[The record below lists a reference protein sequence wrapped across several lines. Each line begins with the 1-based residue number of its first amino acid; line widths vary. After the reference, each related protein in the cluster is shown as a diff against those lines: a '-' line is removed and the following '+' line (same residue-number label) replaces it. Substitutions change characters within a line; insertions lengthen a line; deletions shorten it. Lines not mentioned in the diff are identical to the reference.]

1 MRIGNILG
9 IFLFVCTPYLNAQQE
24 SEQFIEPCGHS
35 AVIEH
40 LENKYPGFKNSY
52 DRQYIQT
59 IKSGQ
64 TIQKRKKQIKDTT
77 YTYDSVFVVQ
87 VVFHVLFS
95 NNNENVEDSL
105 IFNQIEVL
113 NEDFRKRNA
122 DTVNIRQ
129 IFKSR
134 AGDTRIKFVL
144 AEKDPNGNPTNGINR
159 VPTNVTSWG
168 TRSGVNNNMKY
179 TSSGGSDAWDPKKYI
194 NVWVCDLTLNGQD
207 QVLGFAYPPFGHPFW
222 QSNVFVDDP
231 EQGVV
236 IHYKCIGKNN
246 PRANTSVLLASN
258 KGRVATHEFG
268 HYFGLRHIWAD
279 DQFMANRCLLDDYID
294 DTPLQGTGSNFTCQ
308 KTRNT
313 CPQANDEPD
322 MVENY
327 MDYSTHECQ
336 TMFTR
341 GQTSVMYDALKTYRR
356 DLITESEVEVTARII
371 DTIIYDKVLVFPRA
385 DESVVIVELPNDVVE
400 SGVNFSIYNSVGQL
414 VLKQQPLTVNE
425 TRFDSRRFAPG
436 HYIGVLKDN
445 NGELKKTVRLIID

>member
-1 MRIGNILG
+1 
-9 IFLFVCTPYLNAQQE
+9 
-24 SEQFIEPCGHS
+24 
-35 AVIEH
+35 
-40 LENKYPGFKNSY
+40 
-52 DRQYIQT
+52 
-59 IKSGQ
+59 
-64 TIQKRKKQIKDTT
+64 
-77 YTYDSVFVVQ
+77 
-87 VVFHVLFS
+87 
-95 NNNENVEDSL
+95 L

-144 AEKDPNGNPTNGINR
+144 ADKDPNGNPINGINR
-159 VPTNVTSWG
+159 VPTTVTSWG
-168 TRSGVNNNMKY
+168 TNSGVNNNMKY
-179 TSSGGSDAWDPKKYI
+179 TSRGGSDAWDPKKYI

-207 QVLGFAYPPFGHPFW
+207 RVLGFAYPPFGHPFW

-313 CPQANDEPD
+313 CTQANDEPD

-341 GQTSVMYDALKTYRR
+341 GQTSVMYDALRTYRR
-356 DLITESEVEVTARII
+356 DLIKESEIEVTARII

-385 DESVVIVELPNDVVE
+385 DESVVIVELPNEVVE
-400 SGVNFSIYNSVGQL
+400 SNVNFSIYNSIGQI
-414 VLKQQPLTVNE
+414 VLKEQPLILNE

-436 HYIGVLKDN
+436 QYIGVIKLNSGDV
-445 NGELKKTVRLIID
+445 KKTVRFIID